1 MQCSQ
6 NITETTLNINEGL
19 QYYDETNID
28 IGSINSQDIN
38 PEELLKYASQLTPF
52 ENPPDYTQHIYHEP
66 NLVPVDL
73 GYNFDVTLKGDSNSW
88 LYVPKPGKIFIKMNS
103 PMTID
108 VAFFCPDVEVLFL
121 RAMILFDNV
130 NEMHLPVKRCANHS
144 ATKNNDG
151 PDSKHIL
158 KCLHHYAK
166 YEGNEEG
173 RVFKDRLSVVVPL
186 ENAMKDE
193 DRNCSTLAISYEFAC
208 QNSCTS
214 GINRKSTSIVFTLE
228 DRFCKILGKKAVQ
241 FKCCSCPKRDAER
254 ERDGNKRKTAGDEP
268 FPKGKRPKYAPKST
282 HVDIK
287 TEPNDD
293 SDAPSTPEDIEL
305 PKLVERSLLM
315 PVDSM
320 KYIFKAAFN
329 EIAGKM
335 AMDQET
341 PSAFY
346 KKLART
352 IRKTLEGLDKE

>member
-1 MQCSQ
+1 M
-6 NITETTLNINEGL
+6 NMNEGIP
-19 QYYDETNID
+19 YYDESNLD
-28 IGSINSQDIN
+28 ISAINSQDLN
-38 PEELLKYASQLTPF
+38 PDELMKYAQELTY
-52 ENPPDYTQHIYHEP
+52 EIQPDYNQHLYHEP
-66 NLVPVDL
+66 NLVPVDF
-73 GYNFDVTLKGDSNSW
+73 GYNFDVTLKGDSNGW

-108 VAFFCPDVEVLFL
+108 VAFTATTEFLFL

-144 ATKNNDG
+144 ASSKNNDV
-151 PDSKHIL
+151 PDAKHIL

-186 ENAMKDE
+186 ENAVKDE
-193 DRNCSTLAISYEFAC
+193 DRNVSSLAISYEFAC

-228 DRFCKILGKKAVQ
+228 DKYCKILGKKAVQ

-254 ERDGNKRKTAGDEP
+254 ERDGNKRKTGGDEP
-268 FPKGKRPKYAPKST
+268 FPKGKRPKFAPKST
-282 HVDIK
+282 PVDIK

-293 SDAPSTPEDIEL
+293 SDTPSTPEDVEL
-305 PKLVERSLLM
+305 PKIVERSLQM
-315 PVDSM
+315 PVESM
-320 KYIFKAAFN
+320 KYIFRAAFN

-335 AMDQET
+335 AMDQDT
-341 PSAFY
+341 PPSFY
-346 KKLART
+346 KKLARN
-352 IRKTLEGLDKE
+352 IRKTLEGLEKE

>member
-6 NITETTLNINEGL
+6 NITETTVCLDD
-19 QYYDETNID
+19 YDESNLD
-28 IGSINSQDIN
+28 IGAINSQDIN
-38 PEELLKYASQLTPF
+38 PDELMKIAQELTTF
-52 ENPPDYTQHIYHEP
+52 GNQPDYNQHLFHEP

-73 GYNFDVTLKGDSNSW
+73 GYNFDVTLKGDSNGW

-108 VAFFCPDVEVLFL
+108 VAFTSDAELLFL

-144 ATKNNDG
+144 ATTKNNDG

-186 ENAMKDE
+186 GNAVKDG
-193 DRNCSTLAISYEFAC
+193 DRNVSSIAISYEFAC

-228 DRFCKILGKKAVQ
+228 DEYCKILGKKAVQ

-254 ERDGNKRKTAGDEP
+254 ERDGNKRKMAGDEP
-268 FPKGKRPKYAPKST
+268 FPKGKRPKYAPRSSQ
-282 HVDIK
+282 VDIK

-293 SDAPSTPEDIEL
+293 SDAPSTPGDVEL
-305 PKLVERSLLM
+305 PKIVERSLQL

-320 KYIFKAAFN
+320 KIIFRCAFN

-335 AMDQET
+335 ARDQDT
-341 PSAFY
+341 PPGFY
-346 KKLART
+346 KKLARN
-352 IRKTLEGLDKE
+352 IRKTWESLDKE